1 MQWINVL
8 IIKIYTFFSQSSLF
22 ICFQSD
28 KCPEDEFQPATL
40 ECRGA
45 KGICDIAEFCTG
57 ATATWYEKYILMM
70 EIIIFFLKISFHLV
84 LLIDLL
90 HRV

>member
-1 MQWINVL
+1 
-8 IIKIYTFFSQSSLF
+8 LF
-22 ICFQSD
+22 IFKSD

-57 ATATWYEKYILMM
+57 ATATWYEKYLVIV
-70 EIIIFFLKISFHLV
+70 EII
-84 LLIDLL
+84 
-90 HRV
+90 